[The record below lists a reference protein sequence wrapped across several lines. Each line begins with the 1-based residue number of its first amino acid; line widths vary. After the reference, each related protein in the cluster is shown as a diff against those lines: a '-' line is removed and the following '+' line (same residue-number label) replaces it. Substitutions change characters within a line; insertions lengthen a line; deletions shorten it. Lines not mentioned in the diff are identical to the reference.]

1 MSLDT
6 RTDLPSLKRSLL
18 AILGDVNRLMVRVH
32 FMFDVVDD
40 DDEHHHFEKTI
51 TAARA
56 ELVRAYFGPACTELE
71 ARRAL
76 DQIMSLPQDNPARR
90 RARRG
95 RCGARNNRTADAAGP
110 RDGRCAP

>member
-76 DQIMSLPQDNPARR
+76 DQIMSLPQDRSGAPPSAPWSMRRSQRSNRR
-90 RARRG
+90 RCR
-95 RCGARNNRTADAAGP
+95 AA
-110 RDGRCAP
+110 